1 MVSGDK
7 CATIS
12 DTDGTREGKMDWVYI
27 VVAFVGGVLVAL
39 LIVYLVAKQYTK
51 IMRAIEEMG
60 KRPLI

>member
-1 MVSGDK
+1 
-7 CATIS
+7 
-12 DTDGTREGKMDWVYI
+12 MDWVYI